1 MRPGLLPASP
11 CVRPGRVPVAVSGGG
26 SATGWFRDMQCS
38 VCGNLTVCWEIMVL
52 PFAHSHRLRGRLL
65 WLTAAILF
73 MVVSLICVTGCGG
86 FGKPSGRDVPQQ
98 SMTFTTQDGVTLS
111 GRVFGAGDVG
121 VVLAHMYAKDQSS
134 WSELAEVLAVEGY
147 QVLAFDFRGY
157 GVSTGTKDIALI
169 DRDIVAAMTALVER
183 GVKRVFVVGASMG
196 GTAALVAAAGENPAG
211 IVALSPPVQFQGLD
225 ASKAVSASSCPK
237 LFLAAQGDS
246 AASSTQSL
254 FQLANEPKHIVML
267 TGSAH
272 GSDLLKGKEGVQAQG
287 LVLDFLT
294 EHAGL

>member
-1 MRPGLLPASP
+1 MIRDRSRT
-11 CVRPGRVPVAVSGGG
+11 V
-26 SATGWFRDMQCS
+26 FRQ
-38 VCGNLTVCWEIMVL
+38 
-52 PFAHSHRLRGRLL
+52 FRRGRNS
-65 WLTAAILF
+65 AITRRL
-73 MVVSLICVTGCGG
+73 VI
-86 FGKPSGRDVPQQ
+86 
-98 SMTFTTQDGVTLS
+98 
-111 GRVFGAGDVG
+111 
-121 VVLAHMYAKDQSS
+121 
-134 WSELAEVLAVEGY
+134 EVRATHHLDY
-147 QVLAFDFRGY
+147 R
-157 GVSTGTKDIALI
+157 S
-169 DRDIVAAMTALVER
+169 
-183 GVKRVFVVGASMG
+183 
-196 GTAALVAAAGENPAG
+196 AAADLRTMVALLRDKNEVGELGENPAG